1 MYKIVFT
8 LQNYDKIVNFVR
20 HENIQHTFDMK
31 KKIVLLAAALVALS
45 AAAQPQQRPASPV
58 KPSDYQFT
66 TVKELPV
73 TSMKNQANSG
83 TCWCFSALSFIE
95 SEVIK
100 AKSLKP
106 EAYPDLSEMFVI
118 RHSYHDRA
126 EKYVRLNGFLNMAQG
141 SGFGDVLEVIRE
153 YGIVPEKAYH
163 GMNYGTELPA
173 QGELDGVLKGY
184 VQAVVKNPNRKLTPV
199 WMKGFDGIL
208 DAYLGEVP
216 ETFDV
221 DGVTYTPE
229 SYRDAL
235 GINPD
240 DYVNIS
246 SFTHHPFYSQF
257 VIEVEDNWR
266 WGLCYNLPLDEFMA
280 VIDNA
285 IDKGYT
291 VAWGGDVSESGF
303 TRDGLAI
310 LVDTSVKPTGSDQER
325 WVGPAQ
331 QAQAAPQP
339 KKELPKEIEVTQEN
353 RQQWFDE
360 KTSTDDH
367 GMHLYGIAKDQNGN
381 KYYLIKNSWG
391 VTGAYDGVW
400 YMSEAFVKGKTLNF
414 VVNKKALPKDIA
426 KKLGIK

>member
-1 MYKIVFT
+1 
-8 LQNYDKIVNFVR
+8 
-20 HENIQHTFDMK
+20 MK
-31 KKIVLLAAALVALS
+31 KAFVLLAAALFTLT
-45 AAAQPQQRPASPV
+45 AAAQSRPAVPPV
-58 KPSDYQFT
+58 NPSDYQFT
-66 TVKELPV
+66 TIKEIPV
-73 TSMKNQANSG
+73 TPVKNQANSG
-83 TCWCFSALSFIE
+83 TCWCFSSLSFLE

-100 AKSLKP
+100 AKNLKP
-106 EAYPDLSEMFVI
+106 DAYPDFSEMFVV

-126 EKYVRLNGFLNMAQG
+126 AKYVRLNGYLNMAQG
-141 SGFGDVLEVIRE
+141 SGFGDVLEVVRD
-153 YGIVPEKAYH
+153 YGIVPEQAYH

-173 QGELDGVLKGY
+173 QGELDAVLKGY
-184 VQAVVKNPNRKLTPV
+184 VQAVVKNPNKKLTPV
-199 WMKGFDGIL
+199 WLKGFDGIL
-208 DAYLGEVP
+208 DAYLGELP
-216 ETFDV
+216 ETFV
-221 DGVTYTPE
+221 EKGVTYTAQ

-285 IDKGYT
+285 IDNGYT
-291 VAWGGDVSESGF
+291 VAWGGDVSEAGF
-303 TRDGLAI
+303 TRDGLGV

-325 WVGPAQ
+325 WVGPAGPD
-331 QAQAAPQP
+331 AAARPEP

-367 GMHLYGIAKDQNGN
+367 GMHLYGIAKDQNGT

-391 VTGAYDGVW
+391 VTGAYEGMW

>member
-1 MYKIVFT
+1 
-8 LQNYDKIVNFVR
+8 
-20 HENIQHTFDMK
+20 MK
-31 KKIVLLAAALVALS
+31 KAFFLLS
-45 AAAQPQQRPASPV
+45 AALLLSLSASAQPQRPAAPV

-66 TVKELPV
+66 TVKEIPV
-73 TSMKNQANSG
+73 TSVKNQANSG

-100 AKSLKP
+100 AKNLKP

-126 EKYVRLNGFLNMAQG
+126 AKYVRLNGYLNMAQG
-141 SGFGDVLEVIRE
+141 SGFGDVLEVIRD
-153 YGIVPEKAYH
+153 YGIVPQKAFH

-173 QGELDGVLKGY
+173 QGELDAVLKGY

-199 WMKGFDGIL
+199 WLKGFDGIL
-208 DAYLGEVP
+208 DAYLGEIP
-216 ETFDV
+216 ETFEV
-221 DGVTYTPE
+221 DGVTYTAE

-285 IDKGYT
+285 VNNGYT
-291 VAWGGDVSESGF
+291 VAWGGDVSEAGF
-303 TRDGLAI
+303 TRDGLAV
-310 LVDTSVKPTGSDQER
+310 LVDTNVKPTGSDQER
-325 WVGPAQ
+325 WVGGPDQ
-331 QAQAAPQP
+331 RPMAAPQP
-339 KKELPKEIEVTQEN
+339 AKELPKEIEVTQEN

-367 GMHLYGIAKDQNGN
+367 GMHLYGIAKDQNGT

-391 VTGAYDGVW
+391 VTGAYDGLW
-400 YMSEAFVKGKTLNF
+400 YMSEEFVKGKTLNF